1 MTKWADSRSNNT
13 FHQGFGSVLL
23 NFRGMGFLYEDRLNN
38 PLINIILAD
47 YLQDMADLGHP
58 AYIQLGFFMFT
69 YSQRL

>member
-1 MTKWADSRSNNT
+1 
-13 FHQGFGSVLL
+13 
-23 NFRGMGFLYEDRLNN
+23 MGFLYEDRLNN